1 MEDTQIRAEL
11 SSLLCLHNVC
21 AYLASQTPPPFS
33 HRTYVNIDYP
43 AVIGYGLAGMMR
55 RVLLWPTKML
65 YPENLPI
72 TTVLETLHKDKAG
85 NKKRMKVFWILFA
98 CLLVWEI
105 VPEVRIF
112 FVHSYDQISD
122 LI

>member
-1 MEDTQIRAEL
+1 MEDIQIRAEL
-11 SSLLCLHNVC
+11 SSSLWLHSVC
-21 AYLASQTPPPFS
+21 AHRSSQILRLYLY
-33 HRTYVNIDYP
+33 RTYVNTDYP

-105 VPEVRIF
+105 VPEVSIF
-112 FVHSYDQISD
+112 FIHSYDQISD

>member
-1 MEDTQIRAEL
+1 
-11 SSLLCLHNVC
+11 
-21 AYLASQTPPPFS
+21 
-33 HRTYVNIDYP
+33 
-43 AVIGYGLAGMMR
+43 
-55 RVLLWPTKML
+55 ML

-105 VPEVRIF
+105 VPEVSIF